1 MSQDI
6 PVASHLLASKM
17 FGVSVRK
24 LAESM
29 GPPLI
34 VPLILYTIGLP
45 LLVTI
50 PLVFVGFLVGLFIY
64 SRTPAGQRP
73 LQYAGAMARHL
84 RGRTDYVW
92 KPPKPNTDDLA
103 YHEPFEAWITGP
115 PKPVVADEDAVSDD
129 GEGTGAETETDEP
142 TDSDDG
148 PDADWPIA
156 TYGGQTND

>member
-17 FGVSVRK
+17 FGVSARK

-29 GPPLI
+29 GPPLV

-50 PLVFVGFLVGLFIY
+50 PLVFVGLLVGLFIY
-64 SRTPAGQRP
+64 SRTPPGQRP

-84 RGRTDYVW
+84 RGRTNFVW
-92 KPPKPNTDDLA
+92 KPPEPTPGDLA
-103 YHEPFEAWITGP
+103 YHEPFEAWITGCP
-115 PKPVVADEDAVSDD
+115 GPVVADEDDD
-129 GEGTGAETETDEP
+129 
-142 TDSDDG
+142 
-148 PDADWPIA
+148 PDADWLIA
-156 TYGGQTND
+156 THRGHTND

>member
-17 FGVSVRK
+17 FGVSARK

-29 GPPLI
+29 GPPLV

-64 SRTPAGQRP
+64 SRTPPGQRP

-84 RGRTDYVW
+84 RGRTNYVW
-92 KPPKPNTDDLA
+92 KPPEPAPGDLA
-103 YHEPFEAWITGP
+103 YHEPFEAWITGRP
-115 PKPVVADEDAVSDD
+115 EPVVADEDDD
-129 GEGTGAETETDEP
+129 
-142 TDSDDG
+142 

-156 TYGGQTND
+156 THRGHTND

>member
-6 PVASHLLASKM
+6 PVASNLLASKM

-34 VPLILYTIGLP
+34 VPLVLYTIGLP

-50 PLVFVGFLVGLFIY
+50 PLVFAGFLVGLFIY
-64 SRTPAGQRP
+64 HRTPQGQRP
-73 LQYAGAMARHL
+73 LQYAAAMIRHL
-84 RGRTDYVW
+84 RGQTDYVW
-92 KPPKPNTDDLA
+92 KPSEPNKDDLA
-103 YHEPFEAWITGP
+103 YHEPFEAWITGR
-115 PKPVVADEDAVSDD
+115 PKSVVGDDDAVSDD
-129 GEGTGAETETDEP
+129 SGDAGTETETDES

-148 PDADWPIA
+148 LDADWPIA

>member
-1 MSQDI
+1 MSQDV
-6 PVASHLLASKM
+6 PVASNLLASKM
-17 FGVSVRK
+17 FGVSARK

-64 SRTPAGQRP
+64 SRTPPGQRP
-73 LQYAGAMARHL
+73 LQYAAAMARHL

-92 KPPKPNTDDLA
+92 KPPEPNKDDLA
-103 YHEPFEAWITGP
+103 YHESFEAWITGR
-115 PKPVVADEDAVSDD
+115 PKPVVADADGVRDDAD
-129 GEGTGAETETDEP
+129 ETGAETETDEP

-148 PDADWPIA
+148 LDADWPIA